1 MGWTRD
7 SLYFL
12 IVKVDYFIV
21 IAFVLT
27 TEPLHFFFV
36 SLGHELSDYLFRYVS
51 TNVLLVVSPLV
62 LGLTIFFVALSPILT
77 EVGYEWLLF

>member
-1 MGWTRD
+1 MGWTCD

-12 IVKVDYFIV
+12 VVEFDYLVIV
-21 IAFVLT
+21 AFELA

-36 SLGHELSDYLFRYVS
+36 SLGHELTDYLFRYVS

-62 LGLTIFFVALSPILT
+62 LRLMMFLSSLSPILT